1 MKLAFLPIFCRVRP
15 SPRRA
20 ARASLSRPRTR
31 LSVLVAVGST
41 LTWSVTP
48 QFADARVNPLV
59 VIERQ
64 IRKAN
69 MLIVL
74 DTSGSMNGVPGG
86 QFQNSAECGVDCDN
100 GVNCRQGGLQGIC
113 NTWKRNCLSDDDC
126 HHGYC
131 SKDNITICAST
142 TDCAQDPGV
151 CSYTGGSCTATS
163 PCPAQ
168 MGTCTTTNATCSAQI
183 ACASVG
189 YCKYGT
195 SVLCTNPGGNCA
207 NIGTCSTLSS
217 QTCQTASTCPPVTS
231 GGTCSQGSTPYGGCS
246 QTSDC
251 PLTMKC
257 QVSGDSC
264 GLATGQP
271 TCLVYSGNIC
281 YGDSSSNPP
290 NHHLSSCSKN
300 SYCHGNDSCVSP
312 PPNLCIG
319 TPNVCNLPSATCTM
333 HTDNKCTA
341 TTNTCSIPTNT
352 CNLPPAN
359 NCQLPASLTDTCVSN
374 SQGTPGPIR
383 MCQSSMVVC
392 SKDSDCGTG
401 DLCGPATSR
410 TVIAKR
416 AISKLVMDNYP
427 LVNFGLMTFW
437 QDNYYPYYKVTSS
450 GSTNTETDFETVD
463 QLRKAGCYTWNRQT
477 KVGGPSDTCTISGHQ
492 MTLRSTADSRYRVR
506 TGRSSWTRYDVDYC
520 GDSCNMPNNLGW
532 GTYQGSYY
540 QYQRTTQTTTS
551 TLLVR
556 DTYDGHDITVSGSNY
571 TYYTPLTNYYNGG
584 AAPPISV
591 ADCGSACSAT
601 CGGRWDTQ
609 LAPFLDTSDDPNNA
623 LAAAQAIT
631 AQMAYAANGG
641 LITYYGT
648 PTGCTL
654 ENNVA
659 KTPQASAYDYMKAVK
674 SGYTSANPPLTI
686 PADPISCRTNFMLL
700 ITDGQANGP
709 GDVDSNGNNVC
720 DDTPCSAAN
729 PVTAGCKCK
738 TVLAAYDL
746 KQNLGVTVFV
756 VGFSGDAAAGPTAVA
771 NNNVAKAGGSGAAF
785 LATSEDQLEDALQL
799 AVYTAIQGNYS
810 SSAGSTSAGTQQAIT
825 VVEGKYALDSRMEF
839 PSWKGHLYAYDV
851 SGVTPTLAWD
861 AGSQLS
867 DTGNWKNRRVYT
879 WDGTNMVKI
888 QVNASTGAITN
899 KAALATLG
907 MGATA
912 DEAEAVAQWA
922 LGNPTSNNPA
932 VLGAI
937 VNSTPIDVASPGEM
951 ALPGGHN
958 FFVKYMN
965 RPHLIYVGSSDMM
978 LHAFFL
984 ESTKVGTTTYPAG
997 SEAFAFIPPDFLT
1010 NLRKLYAQ
1018 GGQDLNPYNH
1028 IFGLADSPKV
1038 KSLCVS
1044 GCTDDSTA
1052 VWKTLLIMPEGY
1064 GGAETFML
1072 DVTNPFGTNA
1082 LNDPPF
1088 SVQWHTGV
1096 GASADTYNGVLG
1108 DTISLPAFL
1117 LNKSTSLND
1126 YRVIFSSGY
1135 AVSDGSTTQG
1145 RTLVTASA
1153 INGTVIATSSISPS
1167 ATCTQEYTALTD
1179 VATARDF
1186 AKNQSDKLVAAYFG
1200 DTAGQLWR
1208 YTLAGGLS
1216 LAYNFTCNQPLHF
1229 SPTVV
1234 QLDRDSVSS
1243 SHAHEIYLVQV
1254 TNSNL
1259 DLDTVSFPASQMI
1272 FAKELAQ
1279 ADNSGNITSVVK
1291 DTSWGTAGQIVLATG
1306 TSQICGVTHVASDGT
1321 VVCDTI
1327 LPTTARP
1334 TSTPLGI
1341 LKFDGNGFQVVTMWY
1356 ASPSNV
1362 CDVGK
1367 TYLTIHQMASNV
1379 VTQRLGY
1386 LVKSTNPATSPVII
1400 GGRVYVFGGTNAFD
1414 DVTPFMP
1421 DTISAGSAVQA
1432 SPYSGQFTRFN
1443 WSEVLD

>member
-1 MKLAFLPIFCRVRP
+1 MKLALLPMVRRVRSFAGQVATGP
-15 SPRRA
+15 G
-20 ARASLSRPRTR
+20 TR
-31 LSVLVAVGST
+31 FLVLVAVATT
-41 LTWSVTP
+41 LTWTAAP
-48 QFADARVNPLV
+48 QLADARVNPLV

-86 QFQNSAECGVDCDN
+86 QFQNNAECGVDCDN
-100 GVNCRQGGLQGIC
+100 GVNCRQGGLLGIC
-113 NTWKRNCLSDDDC
+113 QAWTTRNCLSDDDC
-126 HHGYC
+126 RHGYC
-131 SKDNITICAST
+131 SKDNITICASN
-142 TDCAQDPGV
+142 DNCDQDPGV
-151 CSYTGGSCTATS
+151 CSYTGGSCTANS
-163 PCPAQ
+163 PCPEQ
-168 MGTCTTTNATCSAQI
+168 MGTCTKTSALCDAQH

-195 SVLCTNPGGNCA
+195 NVLCTNPGSSCPS
-207 NIGTCSTLSS
+207 IGTCSTLGS
-217 QTCQTASTCPPVTS
+217 QTCQNASTCPPVTS
-231 GGTCSQGSTPYGGCS
+231 GGTCSQGSTPTGGCS

-251 PLTMKC
+251 PLKMHC

-264 GLATGQP
+264 GLEADQP
-271 TCLVYSGNIC
+271 HCVVYSGNIC
-281 YGDSSSNPP
+281 YGDTSHYPP
-290 NHHLSSCSKN
+290 THHLDSCSKE
-300 SYCHGNDSCVSP
+300 STCHGDDHCVTP
-312 PPNLCIG
+312 PLNQCTG
-319 TPNVCNLPSATCTM
+319 TPNVCNLPSSTCNM
-333 HTDNKCTA
+333 HSDNSCTA
-341 TTNTCSIPTNT
+341 TSNTCSIPANN

-359 NCQLPASLTDTCVSN
+359 NCQLPASATDTCVSN
-374 SQGTPGPIR
+374 AHGTPGPIR
-383 MCQSSMVVC
+383 MCKSSQVVC
-392 SKDSDCGTG
+392 SKDSDCGSS

-410 TVIAKR
+410 TVVAKR

-437 QDNYYPYYKVTSS
+437 QDNYYPYYKVSSS
-450 GSTNTETDFETVD
+450 GTTETINVYETEN
-463 QLRKAGCYTWNRQT
+463 QLHKAGCYTWNRQT
-477 KVGGPSDTCTISGHQ
+477 HIGGPSATCTISGHQ

-506 TGRSSWTRYDVDYC
+506 KGWSSWDRYDVDFC

-532 GTYQGSYY
+532 GDYQGSYY
-540 QYQRTTQTTTS
+540 QYQRTTQTASS

-556 DTYDGHDITVSGSNY
+556 DTYDGHDITVSGNNY

-584 AAPPISV
+584 AAPPINV
-591 ADCGSACSAT
+591 ANCGSACSAT
-601 CGGRWDTQ
+601 CGGRWDAQ
-609 LAPFLDTSDDPNNA
+609 LAPFLDTSDNADNA
-623 LAAAQAIT
+623 LAAAQALT
-631 AQMAYAANGG
+631 AQMAYAADGG

-659 KTPQASAYDYMKAVK
+659 KTPQTSAYDYMKAVK
-674 SGYTSANPPLTI
+674 NGYTSASPSLNI
-686 PADPISCRTNFMLL
+686 PADSVTCRSNFVLL
-700 ITDGQANGP
+700 ITDGAANGP

-720 DDTPCSAAN
+720 DDTVCAADN
-729 PVTAGCKCK
+729 PVTAGCKCR

-746 KQNLGVTVFV
+746 KHNLGVTVFV
-756 VGFSGDAAAGPTAVA
+756 VGFSGDVSAGAPAVA
-771 NNNVAKAGGSGAAF
+771 NNNVAKAGGSGSAF
-785 LATSEDQLEDALQL
+785 LATNEDQLDDALQL

-839 PSWKGHLYAYDV
+839 PSWKGHLYAYNV
-851 SGVTPTLAWD
+851 AGTTPVLSWD
-861 AGSQLS
+861 AGTQLS
-867 DTGNWKNRRVYT
+867 NTSNWKNRRVYT

-888 QVNASTGAITN
+888 QVNSSTGAITN
-899 KAALATLG
+899 KDALAALG

-912 DEAEAVAQWA
+912 NEAEAVAQWA
-922 LGNPTSNNPA
+922 LGNPASGNPA

-937 VNSTPIDVASPGEM
+937 VNSTPIDVASPGDI

-958 FFVKYMN
+958 FFLKYMN

-984 ESTKVGTTTYPAG
+984 EDTKVGTTTYAAG

-1010 NLRKLYAQ
+1010 NLRRLYAQ
-1018 GGQDLNPYNH
+1018 GGQELNPYKH

-1052 VWKTLLIMPEGY
+1052 VWKTLLVMPEGY
-1064 GGAETFML
+1064 GGNNTFML

-1082 LNDPPF
+1082 LNDPPVT
-1088 SVQWHTGV
+1088 VQWHTGV
-1096 GASADTYNGVLG
+1096 GASADTYNSVLG
-1108 DTISLPAFL
+1108 NTISLPAFL
-1117 LNKSTSLND
+1117 LNKTTSLND
-1126 YRVIFSSGY
+1126 YRLIFSSGY
-1135 AVSDGSTTQG
+1135 AVTDGSTTQG
-1145 RTLVTASA
+1145 RTLVMASA
-1153 INGTVIATSSISPS
+1153 INGTTLATPSVSSS
-1167 ATCTQEYTALTD
+1167 ANCAQEYAALTD

-1186 AKNQSDKLVAAYFG
+1186 AKGQNDKLVAAYFG

-1216 LAYNFTCNQPLHF
+1216 LAYNFTCDHPLHF

-1234 QLDRDSVSS
+1234 QLDRDSVAS

-1259 DLDTVSFPASQMI
+1259 DLDTVSLPASRMI

-1279 ADNSGNITSVVK
+1279 ADSNGNITGVVK
-1291 DTSWGTAGQIVLATG
+1291 DTAWGTGGQIVLTAG
-1306 TSQICGVTHVASDGT
+1306 TNQICGVTHLATDGS
-1321 VVCDTI
+1321 VVCDTQM
-1327 LPTTARP
+1327 PVTARP

-1341 LKFDGNGFQVVTMWY
+1341 LKADGNGFEVVTMWY
-1356 ASPSNV
+1356 AAPSSV

-1367 TYLTIHQMASNV
+1367 TYLTIHQMTSNA

-1386 LVKSTNPATSPVII
+1386 MVTSTNPATSPVII
-1400 GGRVYVFGGTNAFD
+1400 GGRVYVFGGTTTFD
-1414 DVTPFMP
+1414 DVTPFLP
-1421 DTISAGSAVQA
+1421 DAISAGSAVQA
-1432 SPYSGQFTRFN
+1432 SPYSGQFSRFN
-1443 WSEVLD
+1443 WTEVLE